1 MHIVSKYIN
10 LMSESEKEQF
20 EDSEGLTPSERR
32 MIEMNFS
39 ACLLDADVGNA
50 LVPASMMVAMGNFE
64 AIKPF
69 QTYEEYLREKST
81 RHPNPDAYYNA
92 VMKRSD
98 MTLVKEYNT
107 RIFVF
112 NEGLEEIKRKRD
124 AKRIQDFVQEM
135 SGFLKA
141 EKK

>member
-1 MHIVSKYIN
+1 
-10 LMSESEKEQF
+10 MSEPKKGQF

-50 LVPASMMVAMGNFE
+50 LVPASMLVAMGRFE

-69 QTYEEYLREKST
+69 QTYEEYLREKSA

-98 MTLVKEYNT
+98 PILVEEYNA
-107 RIFVF
+107 RIRTF
-112 NEGLEEIKRKRD
+112 NAGIEEAKQNHDRK
-124 AKRIQDFVQEM
+124 KIENFVQEM
-135 SGFLKA
+135 SSFLKT